1 MFDSLSD
8 RLGSILDKLTRR
20 GALTEADVDAAL
32 REVRRALLEADVAL
46 DVVRGFIQKVKSH
59 AIGVEVVKSVTP
71 GQLVVKI
78 VHDQLIETLGASSDP
93 IDLNAPAPVPIML
106 VGLQGSGKTTTTA
119 KLAKRLTEQGR
130 RKVLMASLDVRRPA
144 AMEQLAVL
152 GQQIGVETL
161 PIVAG
166 QQPTQIAQR
175 AIQAGRLGG
184 YDVVLLDTA
193 GRTTL
198 DDAMM
203 SEAADVKRAANPHEV
218 LLVADSLTGQD
229 AVNLARSF
237 DERVGLTGI
246 VLTRVDGDGRG
257 GAALSMRAV
266 TGKPIKLIGTGEK
279 TDALEDFHPSRIA
292 GRILGMG
299 DVVSLVERAA
309 ANIDAEKAARVAEKM
324 RKGQFD
330 LSDMREQL
338 LQMANMGGIS
348 GLMGMMPGIAKMKNQ
363 IASAGLDDKIIKRQV
378 AVIDSM
384 TRQERK
390 HPEVLKARR
399 KKRVAAGAGVKVEEV
414 NKLLKMHRNM
424 ADMMKA
430 MGSGKRGPMAG
441 IAQAMGFGGG
451 MKPPSAEEMK
461 AMAEKMQGG
470 AGGGLPNL
478 PKDLPVGLRQGLPNV
493 PGLTGLSGKPTLPGL
508 GGFPGKKK

>member
-1 MFDSLSD
+1 M
-8 RLGSILDKLTRR
+8 
-20 GALTEADVDAAL
+20 
-32 REVRRALLEADVAL
+32 
-46 DVVRGFIQKVKSH
+46 
-59 AIGVEVVKSVTP
+59 
-71 GQLVVKI
+71 
-78 VHDQLIETLGASSDP
+78 
-93 IDLNAPAPVPIML
+93 
-106 VGLQGSGKTTTTA
+106 
-119 KLAKRLTEQGR
+119 
-130 RKVLMASLDVRRPA
+130 
-144 AMEQLAVL
+144 
-152 GQQIGVETL
+152 
-161 PIVAG
+161 
-166 QQPTQIAQR
+166 
-175 AIQAGRLGG
+175 
-184 YDVVLLDTA
+184 
-193 GRTTL
+193 
-198 DDAMM
+198 
-203 SEAADVKRAANPHEV
+203 
-218 LLVADSLTGQD
+218 LLVADALTGQD

-299 DVVSLVERAA
+299 DVVSLVEKAA
-309 ANIDAEKAARVAEKM
+309 ANIDAEKAARAAEKM

-330 LSDMREQL
+330 LADMREQL

-363 IASAGLDDKIIKRQV
+363 IAAAGIDDKIIKRQV
-378 AVIDSM
+378 AIIDSM

-390 HPEVLKARR
+390 NPDILKASR
-399 KKRVAAGAGVKVEEV
+399 KKRIAAGAGQNVEEV

-451 MKPPSAEEMK
+451 MRAL
-461 AMAEKMQGG
+461 
-470 AGGGLPNL
+470 AGTDEGDGR
-478 PKDLPVGLRQGLPNV
+478 KKCRAA
-493 PGLTGLSGKPTLPGL
+493 PGRAACRACRRIFPRACARACRICRGLPGL
-508 GGFPGKKK
+508 AASRTCRASAAFPWGRRNDRLPSLRAKRATQSRPSPRRHSGCFAEPVIGPAGLAASLAMTTNSPIQSQFELNRRTKCQSLSASLAQAPRSVRSITSSSPTRAFRATAASSSGSAISIRCCRRTTRRG